1 MSSNRRNRRH
11 SKNKQRSRASK
22 NRQRSRLPAIAA
34 ARPSKAA
41 PLANRAAALSKEW
54 TREVQSRIQVRVEAA
69 VVKACP
75 VEAEAAEAVE
85 DSAAVAVVVPAVA
98 VAAAVVV
105 PAVAVAAAEEG
116 DNHVNIS
123 INNNE
128 TGEGGRNDT
137 SGNTG

>member
-98 VAAAVVV
+98 VAAAV
-105 PAVAVAAAEEG
+105 AAEEG